1 MKLPS
6 RGFTLLELLV
16 VILLVG
22 ILATLATP
30 SFLAFGERNA
40 RSAAV
45 NQLQST
51 LSFARNTAITQR
63 QEVTVCPSDEKRQ
76 NCVTEWS
83 GPILVLTG
91 DKQKNLDTDDIVRVF
106 PSTPRAEISYS
117 RNWRRIKFTPLG
129 HSSGYNGRFFVC
141 PANAEKGKELVL
153 SQLGRL
159 RVTEQPYDC
168 SSS

>member
-1 MKLPS
+1 MKHPS

-51 LSFARNTAITQR
+51 LA
-63 QEVTVCPSDEKRQ
+63 
-76 NCVTEWS
+76 
-83 GPILVLTG
+83 
-91 DKQKNLDTDDIVRVF
+91 
-106 PSTPRAEISYS
+106 
-117 RNWRRIKFTPLG
+117 
-129 HSSGYNGRFFVC
+129 
-141 PANAEKGKELVL
+141 
-153 SQLGRL
+153 
-159 RVTEQPYDC
+159 
-168 SSS
+168 

>member
-1 MKLPS
+1 VKHPP

-16 VILLVG
+16 VILLMG
-22 ILATLATP
+22 IMATLATP

-51 LSFARNTAITQR
+51 LALARHTAITPR
-63 QEVTVCPSDEKRQ
+63 MEITVCPTNAERETCINQ
-76 NCVTEWS
+76 WN
-83 GPILVLTG
+83 GPILVVAG
-91 DKQKNLDTDDIVRVF
+91 DKQEDLNADDIVRVF
-106 PSTPRAEISYS
+106 PATQRAKIAYS
-117 RNWRRIKFTPLG
+117 RHWKRIKFTPLG

-141 PANAEKGKELVL
+141 PGKAETGSELVL

-159 RVTEQPYDC
+159 RIKEQPYDC

>member
-1 MKLPS
+1 MKHPLQ
-6 RGFTLLELLV
+6 GFTLLELLV
-16 VILLVG
+16 VILLMS
-22 ILATLATP
+22 IMATLAMP

-51 LSFARNTAITQR
+51 LAFARNTAITQR
-63 QEVTVCPSDEKRQ
+63 MEVTVCPTDTGREACINQ
-76 NCVTEWS
+76 WG
-83 GPILVLTG
+83 GPVLVVAG
-91 DKQKNLDTDDIVRVF
+91 DKQESFDDGDIVRVF
-106 PSTPRAEISYS
+106 PAAQRTKITYS
-117 RNWRRIKFTPLG
+117 RNWKRIKFTPLG

-141 PANAEKGKELVL
+141 PGEAQRGSELVL

-159 RVTEQPYDC
+159 RIKEQPYDC